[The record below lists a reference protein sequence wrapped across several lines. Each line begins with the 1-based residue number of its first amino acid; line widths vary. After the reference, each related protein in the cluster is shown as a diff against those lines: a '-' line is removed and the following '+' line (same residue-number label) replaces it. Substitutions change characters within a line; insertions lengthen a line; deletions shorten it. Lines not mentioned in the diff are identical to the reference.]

1 MPVTRPTPS
10 SPWGNARDD
19 RLTRLVAPAWGPG
32 VSSSAHV
39 VPVRSGDVE
48 PPPRGRRRRRPATG
62 YLLLLP
68 GMLWLLLFFAIPTVQ
83 LAATSLYD
91 PAGSLDTG
99 YAMTWSFGNY
109 LDALEAYRAPFLRSL
124 LYSSIATVFALLLG
138 YPLAYAIA
146 FKSGRFKNLML
157 VLVIA
162 PFFTSFLVRTLAWKS
177 ILSDNGFV
185 VTSLQTV
192 GLLGPDG
199 RLLATSVAVI
209 TGLTYNFLPFMV
221 LPLYASL
228 EKIDHRL
235 IEAGKDL
242 YASGLTSFR
251 RITLPLSMPGVV
263 AGTLLTFIPAAG
275 DYINSELLGTPAQY
289 MIGNVIDNTFLV
301 QLNYPIAATCSVILM
316 MAIVVMVVGYVR
328 RAGTE
333 ELV

>member
-1 MPVTRPTPS
+1 MSVADVGSAAGGRVGTPGGSVT
-10 SPWGNARDD
+10 
-19 RLTRLVAPAWGPG
+19 
-32 VSSSAHV
+32 
-39 VPVRSGDVE
+39 SGDR
-48 PPPRGRRRRRPATG
+48 PPTRRRRSLTG
-62 YLLLLP
+62 YYLLLP
-68 GMLWLLLFFAIPTVQ
+68 GMLWLLVFFAVPTIQ

-91 PAGSLDTG
+91 PNGSLDTG
-99 YAMTWSFGNY
+99 YAMTWSFPNY
-109 LDALEAYRAPFLRSL
+109 LHALSDYRGAFLRSL
-124 LYSSIATVFALLLG
+124 AYATSATVLALLLA

-146 FKSGRFKNLML
+146 FKAGRWKNFML

-185 VTSLQTV
+185 VSTLKAV
-192 GLLGPDG
+192 HILAPDG
-199 RLLATSVAVI
+199 RLLATSVAVV

-228 EKIDHRL
+228 EKIDLRL

-242 YASGLTSFR
+242 YADGFTAFR
-251 RITLPLSMPGVV
+251 KITLPLSMPGVV

-275 DYINSELLGTPAQY
+275 DYINTKLLGTPAQN
-289 MIGNVIDNTFLV
+289 MIGNVIDNLFLV
-301 QLNYPIAATCSVILM
+301 QLDYPIAATCSVILM
-316 MAIVVMVVGYVR
+316 VVIVLMVLVYVR